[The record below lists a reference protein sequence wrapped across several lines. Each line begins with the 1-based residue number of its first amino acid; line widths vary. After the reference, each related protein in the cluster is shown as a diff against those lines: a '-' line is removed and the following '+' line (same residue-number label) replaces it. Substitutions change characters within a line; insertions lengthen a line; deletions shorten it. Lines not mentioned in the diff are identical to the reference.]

1 RAPTPM
7 VTAAFCM
14 GAMDA
19 PPCPADVEGVRF
31 HAWSPGYGLAEYLEL
46 PLAKVLKFAAD
57 AFAQAA
63 RGSSFALIVESVKLM
78 PVTRALETFG
88 AGSILSSLSDP
99 LEALV
104 ASKLLRK
111 RVEVLC
117 GTKLLDYLNQL
128 SLDSLKSFD
137 AVWLGYDGGRAMT
150 SASLH
155 GCSEWS
161 HLNALLSLRLL
172 SENALLA

>member
-1 RAPTPM
+1 RIPGTNSHGHSCLLHGCHGCATMPCRCRRSQISCLEPWIWTGR
-7 VTAAFCM
+7 VLGAAACK
-14 GAMDA
+14 
-19 PPCPADVEGVRF
+19 
-31 HAWSPGYGLAEYLEL
+31 GL
-46 PLAKVLKFAAD
+46 K
-57 AFAQAA
+57 AA